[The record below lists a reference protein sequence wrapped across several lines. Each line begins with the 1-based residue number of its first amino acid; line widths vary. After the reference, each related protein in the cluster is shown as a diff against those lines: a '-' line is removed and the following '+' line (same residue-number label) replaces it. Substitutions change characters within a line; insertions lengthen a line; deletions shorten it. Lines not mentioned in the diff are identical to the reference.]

1 VEINRQRQIAALV
14 WLAALGAGLYLYAF
28 EPGRSGFF
36 LFCPFRALT
45 GLTCPGCGTTRCLHQ
60 LLRGNFADAFKLNP
74 LFFVAA
80 PFLLLVILNYTRKA
94 IQGDFPGSFY
104 VRPLY
109 AWLMVGVIVCFW
121 IVRNLS
127 FYPFPT

>member
-1 VEINRQRQIAALV
+1 VEINRQRQIAALF
-14 WLAALGAGLYLYAF
+14 WLSGLFAGLYLYAF
-28 EPGRSGFF
+28 EPGKSGFF

-45 GLTCPGCGTTRCLHQ
+45 GLTCPACGATRGLHQ
-60 LLRGNFADAFKLNP
+60 LLHGNFSAAFKLNP
-74 LFFVAA
+74 LFFVMT
-80 PFLLLVILNYTRKA
+80 PFLFFAILIYTRKA
-94 IQGDFPGSFY
+94 IHGDLAGSFN

-109 AWLMVGVIVCFW
+109 AWLLLGVMVCFW